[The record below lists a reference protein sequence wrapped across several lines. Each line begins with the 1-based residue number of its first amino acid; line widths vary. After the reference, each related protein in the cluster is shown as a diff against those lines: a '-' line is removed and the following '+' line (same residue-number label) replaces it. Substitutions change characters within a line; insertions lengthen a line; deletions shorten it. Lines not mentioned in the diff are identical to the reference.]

1 MAKELMSDAEMRR
14 RQKLQGKIGRTTSTL
29 GLAGVGLAGAGAL
42 AAHKPGLLRK
52 IPKLKE
58 ASPEKLHQTGE
69 KLKNAAFYTGIT
81 SGGIGGVGGF
91 NQASIYSAESRKRKQ
106 TVPVKKELGMD
117 MGYFGDEGIA
127 KAWSPEASKFDSEA
141 SREKRNKHYQTAT
154 VAAGGAA
161 GAFGASEGIKAV
173 KALRKPETTR
183 TLENTARAL
192 HHGGRAAGGLAA
204 VGAAAGAHHALKRK
218 REGSWKPYAKRDTTS
233 AFGIEHEE
241 INKAFKLPGAKGLKK
256 AGAGLKRLEPGSSN
270 PKSVLASEKFSDP
283 FGGKGKQPGHHLTE
297 RW

>member
-141 SREKRNKHYQTAT
+141 SREKRSKHYQTAT

-161 GAFGASEGIKAV
+161 GAFGASEGVKAV
-173 KALRKPETTR
+173 KAARKLKGAAGANLVAGPV
-183 TLENTARAL
+183 L

-218 REGSWKPYAKRDTTS
+218 REGSWKPYAKRDSTS
-233 AFGIEHEE
+233 AFGVDH
-241 INKAFKLPGAKGLKK
+241 G
-256 AGAGLKRLEPGSSN
+256 
-270 PKSVLASEKFSDP
+270 DP
-283 FGGKGKQPGHHLTE
+283 SGQHRETE
-297 RW
+297 N